1 MKLVL
6 AIEGM
11 DGSGKSSLAQCV
23 RRLCL
28 ESGQP
33 CTTVGRRAVH
43 ATPAVGK
50 LTRLIQEEAGNL
62 AGPTAVLVRLAREY
76 QRARLAAEVPA
87 GVVLLD
93 RFVVSILALARVTN
107 QPVDLF
113 VPLCRDIVRRAR
125 LDATI
130 FVRCPLEVCRGR
142 VEARL
147 EPGQLPRTTDPGLL
161 RELAG
166 AMAAEFE
173 SGMLTGARWPV
184 DNDGPLEAAEE
195 QLAGYLRPCLGAT

>member
-11 DGSGKSSLAQCV
+11 DGSGKSSLAGCV

-50 LTRLIQEEAGNL
+50 LTRLIQEESGNL
-62 AGPTAVLVRLAREY
+62 TGPTAVLVRLAREY
-76 QRARLAAEVPA
+76 QRAHLAAEVPA

-93 RFVVSILALARVTN
+93 RFVVSVLALARVTN

-113 VPLCRDIVRRAR
+113 LPLCRDIVGRAR
-125 LDATI
+125 LNATV
-130 FVRCPLEVCRGR
+130 FVRCPVELCRQR
-142 VEARL
+142 VDARV
-147 EPGQLPRTTDPGLL
+147 EPGQPPRIRDVGLL
-161 RELAG
+161 RELSVT
-166 AMAAEFE
+166 MAAEFE
-173 SGMLTGARWPV
+173 RGVLTGDRWPV
-184 DNDGPLEAAEE
+184 DNGGPLEEAEE
-195 QLAGYLRPCLGAT
+195 QLIEYLRPHLRAT